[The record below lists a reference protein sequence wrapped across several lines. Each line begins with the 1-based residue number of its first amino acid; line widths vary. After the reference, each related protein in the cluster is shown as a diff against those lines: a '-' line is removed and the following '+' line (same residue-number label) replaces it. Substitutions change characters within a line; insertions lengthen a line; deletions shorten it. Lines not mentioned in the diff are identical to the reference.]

1 MDIIRTGN
9 GSRGE
14 HRLKRSTLF
23 RIIQTIRAVSN
34 NVTVVE
40 NKNKALIVIKVP
52 EMVGESPQQKKAVR
66 KLLAYA
72 SYFRIVPDSGAL
84 VLTLEFEIKA

>member
-1 MDIIRTGN
+1 M
-9 GSRGE
+9 
-14 HRLKRSTLF
+14 KRSTLF
-23 RIIQTIRAVSN
+23 RIIHTIRAVSN

-40 NKNKALIVIKVP
+40 NKNKALIVIRVP
-52 EMVGESPQQKKAVR
+52 EMIGESPQQKKAIR

-72 SYFRIVPDSGAL
+72 SYFRIVPDRDAL